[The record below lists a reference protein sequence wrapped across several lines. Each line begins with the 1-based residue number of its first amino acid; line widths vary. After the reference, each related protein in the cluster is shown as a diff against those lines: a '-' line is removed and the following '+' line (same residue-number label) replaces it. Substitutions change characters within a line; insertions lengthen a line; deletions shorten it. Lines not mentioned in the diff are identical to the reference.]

1 MAEITLEKLH
11 TMLEGFVEHVMN
23 TMPTKQEMNER
34 FGAVDA
40 RFEQIDARLEKV
52 DARFEKVEESMLL
65 MKVDVQQR
73 FGQVEEDMRKVK
85 MDLATILN
93 GMDAEAKQLDI
104 IRTEQ
109 AAFAHSFNRV
119 EKRITA
125 LEGK

>member
-40 RFEQIDARLEKV
+40 RFEQI